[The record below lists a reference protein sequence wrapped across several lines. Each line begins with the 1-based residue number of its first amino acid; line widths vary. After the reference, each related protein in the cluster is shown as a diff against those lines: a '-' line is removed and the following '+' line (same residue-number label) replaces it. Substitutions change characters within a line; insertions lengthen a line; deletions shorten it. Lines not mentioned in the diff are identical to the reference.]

1 MPFAT
6 ILEQS
11 TAHSPVQKLTELF
24 TWPDASSSLHDSMK
38 LGIPSMYADAMA
50 EAVKESDDGDGS
62 STGNW

>member
-6 ILEQS
+6 LLES
-11 TAHSPVQKLTELF
+11 RKPASPAPTITALF

-50 EAVKESDDGDGS
+50 EAVQESDDGAS
-62 STGNW
+62 SSAGNW